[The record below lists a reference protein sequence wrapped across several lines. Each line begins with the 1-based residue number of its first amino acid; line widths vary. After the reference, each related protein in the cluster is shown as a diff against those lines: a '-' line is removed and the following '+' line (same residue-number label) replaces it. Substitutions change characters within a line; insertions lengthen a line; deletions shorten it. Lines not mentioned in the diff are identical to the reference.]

1 MKRLS
6 GLLVVAVLAAAAP
19 ARAQDTEGGGDGH
32 WSVLTGRT
40 VGAGNNVLH
49 PEVGWPGI
57 GATFLHGSSSKFDI
71 GGRFAFDYGSNVAFF
86 VNPGLRFQA
95 VLRFTL
101 LDTGFVSLALYTA
114 PGIGLYF
121 AGGGAFGIL
130 LPIGV
135 QVGIHPSRL
144 VAIALGF
151 DIDLALGIGF
161 QGGFAAGIPIL
172 FGPGVEFNAT
182 RDLAITFNLR
192 LGPGI
197 GVSGGGSGVGFAFRG
212 LIGIALKL

>member
-1 MKRLS
+1 MKHLS
-6 GLLVVAVLAAAAP
+6 GLVVVALALAAP
-19 ARAQDTEGGGDGH
+19 ARAQDTEGGGGGAN

-40 VGAGNNVLH
+40 VGAGHNVLH

-57 GATFLHGSSSKFDI
+57 GATFLHGSTSTFDI
-71 GGRFAFDYGSNVAFF
+71 GGRFTFDYGGNVAFF

-95 VLRFTL
+95 VLRFSL
-101 LDTGFVSLALYTA
+101 LDTGFVSAALYTA

-135 QVGIHPSRL
+135 QLGIHPSRM

-151 DIDLALGIGF
+151 DVDLALAIAF
-161 QGGFAAGIPIL
+161 RGGFGAGIPIL
-172 FGPGVEFNAT
+172 FGPGVEFIAT
-182 RDLAITFNLR
+182 PNLAITFNLR

-197 GVSGGGSGVGFAFRG
+197 AVFEGGSGVGFAFRG
-212 LIGIALKL
+212 LIGIAVKL